1 MNRQSLPNIRPINQ
15 RWWTRLEGRKITI
28 KIDNLLHT
36 RRMTFDEEYMIVPLT
51 EGKIAIEVRVIC
63 EEYDNIVNTVVEL
76 NI

>member
-1 MNRQSLPNIRPINQ
+1 MD
-15 RWWTRLEGRKITI
+15 GRKITI

-36 RRMTFDEEYMIVPLT
+36 RRMTFDDEYMVVPLI

-63 EEYDNIVNTVVEL
+63 EEYDDIVNTVVEL